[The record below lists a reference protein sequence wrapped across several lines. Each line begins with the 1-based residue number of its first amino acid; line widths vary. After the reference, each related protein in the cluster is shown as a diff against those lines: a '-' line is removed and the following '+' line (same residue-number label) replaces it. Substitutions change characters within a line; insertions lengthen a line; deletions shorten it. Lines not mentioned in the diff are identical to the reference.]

1 MKPLYALYGDPAR
14 AGRAVQSLRDAGV
27 DPRKIVVIS
36 SAPMD
41 VYEWARP
48 DRPTRMGW
56 LAALGGVLGAAS
68 GCGLTALTQLNYP
81 IVTGGM
87 PVLTGW
93 TNGIIIYELT
103 MLGAILA
110 TLVTL
115 LVSTRL
121 PNWRPQLYDPEVSRG
136 KILVGLTDCPDDARP
151 KLTER
156 LRQDFT
162 PPS

>member
-1 MKPLYALYGDPAR
+1 MKPLYALFGDPAR
-14 AGRAVQSLRDAGV
+14 AGRAVQSLRDSGV

-36 SAPMD
+36 SVPTD
-41 VYEWARP
+41 IYEWAPP
-48 DRPTRMGW
+48 DQPVGMGW

-68 GCGLTALTQLNYP
+68 GCGLTALTELSYP

-115 LVSTRL
+115 LVSTHL
-121 PNWRPQLYDPEVSRG
+121 PHWRPQLYDPEVSRG
-136 KILVGLTDCPDDARP
+136 KILVGLADCPDDARP
-151 KLTER
+151 KLQEI
-156 LRQDFT
+156 LRQDST
-162 PPS
+162 PLA